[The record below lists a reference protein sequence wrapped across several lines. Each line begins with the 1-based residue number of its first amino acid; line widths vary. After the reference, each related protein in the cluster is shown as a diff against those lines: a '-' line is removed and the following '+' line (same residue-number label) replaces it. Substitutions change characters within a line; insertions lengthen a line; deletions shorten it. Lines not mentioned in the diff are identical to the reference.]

1 MSGMTPSQYLYQK
14 EHILDNRYA
23 DVVGT
28 AVSMAIVA
36 TAAVTIRFECR
47 RRMKVAIAWD
57 DWLMLASLIFSL
69 GLCFILGYGTNFGTG
84 RHLLAIGDGNVQKY
98 LQLTYAF
105 QIIYGFALVT
115 ARLSILYFYHRLF
128 PRESAPRWW
137 RACLYVV
144 TFFVIGWFIA
154 GLCCVTFICTPISYY
169 WTRTGNGHC
178 INEMAVMYLSAALT
192 IVADILILLLPLP
205 VIWNL
210 HMRRSKK
217 IGVMTIF
224 LLGGFTCVATIVRF
238 CYVPKIV
245 LVDPTWTQVDP
256 GLWSTIEPCLGI
268 VSACLP
274 IIGSLLRSKLG
285 SSVSNSSGPG
295 GGSGSKS
302 WFSRSNNKRS
312 SQGAVS
318 YGLDSSDRRKDSG
331 PLSNSK
337 KPDMTATVYSKNTQ
351 SDEEMA
357 LPLRDIQETGQ

>member
-14 EHILDNRYA
+14 EHILDNRSA

-47 RRMKVAIAWD
+47 RRMKVAIAGD

-69 GLCFILGYGTNFGTG
+69 SLCFIFGYGTNFGTG
-84 RHLLAIGDGNVQKY
+84 RHLLAIGEGNVQKY
-98 LQLTYAF
+98 LQLTYTF

-137 RACLYVV
+137 RTCLYIV

-274 IIGSLLRSKLG
+274 IIGSLLRNKLG

-295 GGSGSKS
+295 GSKMS

-312 SQGAVS
+312 GQGVVS

-337 KPDMTATVYSKNTQ
+337 KPGVTATVYSKNTQ
-351 SDEEMA
+351 GDEEMA
-357 LPLRDIQETGQ
+357 LPLRDIRETGQ